1 MSSTDDQLVADYLR
15 RLAVAAESLPTDR
28 RDELIEAITTHIA
41 EARALSPG
49 ASGAATASVADT
61 LARIVRAA
69 AEQAEPGQLGARSA
83 SGPTAGGAVADW
95 PTTASS
101 PAADA

>member
-61 LARIVRAA
+61 LARLANLTR
-69 AEQAEPGQLGARSA
+69 
-83 SGPTAGGAVADW
+83 
-95 PTTASS
+95 
-101 PAADA
+101 